1 MMPADRA
8 DTVRPGRALSGP
20 VVGYAPGVFDMFH
33 VGHLNLLRRARL
45 GCGRLVAGV
54 VSDEAALRVK
64 NRWPVVPEDER
75 LAIVSAMTFVD
86 VAVLEWSPDKRTVW
100 EALRFDVLFKGDD
113 WRGTPRG
120 EALEQ
125 AMASVG
131 VRVVYL
137 PYTAHTSTTGLRAV
151 ARPSE
156 RQPRP

>member
-1 MMPADRA
+1 MTPAERA

-54 VSDEAALRVK
+54 VSDDAALQVK
-64 NRWPVVPEDER
+64 GRWPVVPEDER
-75 LAIVSAMTFVD
+75 LAIISAMTFVD
-86 VAVLEWSPDKRTVW
+86 VAVLEWSPDKLTIW

-120 EALEQ
+120 DALEQ
-125 AMASVG
+125 TMAGVG
-131 VRVVYL
+131 VRVIYL

-151 ARPSE
+151 TSGPGRRREP
-156 RQPRP
+156 